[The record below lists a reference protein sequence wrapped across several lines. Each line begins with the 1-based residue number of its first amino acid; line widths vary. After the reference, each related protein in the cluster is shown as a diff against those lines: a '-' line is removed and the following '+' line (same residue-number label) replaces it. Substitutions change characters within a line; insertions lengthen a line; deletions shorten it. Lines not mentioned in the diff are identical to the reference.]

1 MSSRDIEIVH
11 RRTQSFFVR
20 KKVNKEH
27 SDKLFGYRLN
37 EFNVAH
43 TYDEMSKFV
52 ASRSCSVLINIGTPR
67 KLSSQFIDL
76 FDDGVINIHPG
87 YLPLYR
93 GSSAV
98 EWALLEKNPVVNTVH
113 YMNSEYDSGP
123 IIGHFPVP
131 ILSSDNYFD
140 VRIKTHLHSISLAT
154 QIVGHHIDG
163 LIKRY
168 PSFVQSQ
175 LDLVPR
181 PPVTNE
187 QLSEL
192 INSYGK
198 GQSFEKSN
206 SYPDLINP
214 KVFLNPQSIYNPFKS

>member
-1 MSSRDIEIVH
+1 MIGLLSSPNNPFLWFYANSLSLYAHSPNVCLLLDSKTMSSRDIEIVH

-93 GSSAV
+93 
-98 EWALLEKNPVVNTVH
+98 
-113 YMNSEYDSGP
+113 
-123 IIGHFPVP
+123 
-131 ILSSDNYFD
+131 
-140 VRIKTHLHSISLAT
+140 
-154 QIVGHHIDG
+154 
-163 LIKRY
+163 
-168 PSFVQSQ
+168 
-175 LDLVPR
+175 
-181 PPVTNE
+181 
-187 QLSEL
+187 
-192 INSYGK
+192 
-198 GQSFEKSN
+198 
-206 SYPDLINP
+206 
-214 KVFLNPQSIYNPFKS
+214 